1 MTSVIVTNPDVVSDD
16 EREVE
21 MEDEGDERNDPSTDE
36 TTKSVVKAKKR
47 DKGTKKKGRGFR
59 EEKEPADDR
68 YQGKAGQFES
78 VSDRDAKSSAQKSIE
93 GYIVFVTGVN
103 EEAQEDDLYDLF
115 AECGEIKQLHLNL
128 DRRTGYVK
136 GYALI
141 EYEHFD
147 EAKNAIDSLNGTV
160 LLEHKITVDW
170 AFKKTPGG
178 GRSSTAASA
187 STYRGRTSTTE
198 RRRRRSQD
206 KD

>member
-1 MTSVIVTNPDVVSDD
+1 MTSVIVTNTDVASDD

-21 MEDEGDERNDPSTDE
+21 MEDEGDERKEKSTDE

-68 YQGKAGQFES
+68 YQGKGAQFES
-78 VSDRDAKSSAQKSIE
+78 VSDRDAKVNAQKSVE

-147 EAKNAIDSLNGTV
+147 EAKNAIDSLNGTT

-170 AFKKTPGG
+170 AFKKTS
-178 GRSSTAASA
+178 GRTSTTSSA
-187 STYRGRTSTTE
+187 STYRGRTTE